1 MFPGEVVDK
10 VKDYINSFL
19 NLSKTNFHD
28 PTRDDFIELKSISEV
43 LEELSLTEQ
52 EYENALKICDDN
64 SYQLYLRRPTDSCFF
79 NNYFYI
85 GCVHGRQILT
95 FSQYLIIIKLSHICA
110 AFYQNKRNTIRP

>member
-19 NLSKTNFHD
+19 NLSKINFHD

-43 LEELSLTEQ
+43 LEELSLTKQ
-52 EYENALKICDDN
+52 EYENALKICDDD
-64 SYQLYLRRPTDSCFF
+64 QLYLRRPTDSCFF
-79 NNYFYI
+79 NNYFDI

-95 FSQYLIIIKLSHICA
+95 FSQYLIIIKLLHIRA
-110 AFYQNKRNTIRP
+110 AFYQNKRNIIRP